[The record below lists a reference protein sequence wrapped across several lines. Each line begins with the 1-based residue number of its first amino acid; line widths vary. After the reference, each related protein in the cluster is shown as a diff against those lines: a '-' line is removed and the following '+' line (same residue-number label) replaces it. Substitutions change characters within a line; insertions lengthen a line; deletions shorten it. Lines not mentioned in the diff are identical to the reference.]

1 MISESETTH
10 IFLVRHGQ
18 TRANAEQYVGGS
30 TDDPLTERGHE
41 QASQVAEHLKT
52 VAASATAIYT
62 SPLRRAQETAEHI
75 SSATGLSPQVVE
87 PLMEW
92 DAGNWE
98 KLSYRDIPKQE
109 GFKFE
114 HLLDP
119 AWAPPGGETLGSV
132 QTRVVA
138 TMQELASRH
147 VGQCIIVVSHG
158 TALGLLLAQLFH
170 DNTGAWTQY
179 KLENCSV
186 SELKF
191 GAVPELVAANQ
202 IAHLVSND

>member
-1 MISESETTH
+1 MMSESECTH

-18 TRANAEQYVGGS
+18 TRANAEKYVGGS

-41 QASQVAEHLKT
+41 QASQVAAHLKS
-52 VAASATAIYT
+52 VAGSATAIYT
-62 SPLRRAQETAEHI
+62 SPLRRALETAEHI
-75 SSATGLSPQVVE
+75 SNATGIAAEVIE
-87 PLMEW
+87 TLMEW

-98 KLSYRDIPKQE
+98 KLNYSDIPKQA

-158 TALGLLLAQLFH
+158 TALGLLLAELFH
-170 DNTGAWTQY
+170 GNTGAWTQY

-191 GAVPELVAANQ
+191 SAAPELLAANQ
-202 IAHLVSND
+202 IAHLVRND

>member
-1 MISESETTH
+1 MNSESETTH

-18 TRANAEQYVGGS
+18 TQANAQQYVGGS

-52 VAASATAIYT
+52 AAASATAIYT
-62 SPLRRAQETAEHI
+62 SPLRRAQETAGHI
-75 SSATGLSPQVVE
+75 SNATGLSLEVVE

-92 DAGNWE
+92 DAGDWE
-98 KLSYRDIPKQE
+98 RLNYSDIPKQK

-114 HLLDP
+114 HLLDL
-119 AWAPPGGETLGSV
+119 AWAPPGGETMGSV

-138 TMQELASRH
+138 TTQELASRH

-158 TALGLLLAQLFH
+158 TALGLLLAKLFQE
-170 DNTGAWTQY
+170 NTGAWTQY

-191 GAVPELVAANQ
+191 GAVPELVSANQ
-202 IAHLVSND
+202 IAHLVTND